1 MQESGI
7 VENLVTQ
14 FSSALDCF
22 RELVQ
27 NSIDAGSPQVDVWM
41 EFEQGE
47 GHQGVIAI
55 HVDDFGEGMDEQI
68 IDGQLTK
75 LFASAKEDDL
85 TKIGKFGIGFVSVF
99 ALKPKGVLVHTGRG
113 GEYWEV
119 FFHEDRSFSK
129 TSLDMPVEG
138 TQITLFL
145 EGDYPR
151 HRELV
156 DGVRET
162 LKHWCSHSE
171 TEVTFED
178 RSPIDDVG
186 GGWGEV
192 ETINE
197 AFEVPGECFSI
208 VEHQGTEI
216 AVSYNRDPFYGFY
229 NRGLTLAFSK
239 QGEDVLFERAPRYAH
254 IAFKIKSRYLEHTL
268 SRETIM
274 RDENYEKAM
283 KLMDQAVGGPLLEK
297 LVGEIEALV
306 ELQSWGHS
314 EVNAYLRLI
323 SFLAR
328 EPSDS
333 LAGLGD
339 RRICR
344 LVDGRATTLARMV
357 ELWERDGR
365 LLVAEEQTE
374 FTDKLA
380 ADHIPVIYGARPD
393 DRALGH
399 IGKLFIRY
407 GQLVLSQD
415 WKEQARDVLRWSGIP
430 DLFRIPILKL
440 QARLLEGMA
449 HPEDVYLPVQVD
461 ETVPA
466 EFAALVESAAGLLR
480 KADTGYRKL
489 ATCSLIATT
498 SKAPPLF
505 VVAPKLS
512 RTMARPPKATQ
523 KKSRLEAAVN
533 REHPQFERFAKLHA
547 QSPGLASYCLAKALL
562 LDQDRDLG
570 RDVALMEG
578 VLG

>member
-1 MQESGI
+1 MNESGI

-55 HVDDFGEGMDEQI
+55 HVDDFGEGMDEHI

-75 LFASAKEDDL
+75 LFASTKENDL

-99 ALKPKGVLVHTGRG
+99 ALQSKGVLVHTGRG

-129 TSLDMPVEG
+129 TRLDLPVEG

-145 EGDYPR
+145 EGDYHR

-171 TEVTFED
+171 TEVSFED
-178 RSPIDDVG
+178 RSPIDED
-186 GGWGEV
+186 GWGDVEV
-192 ETINE
+192 INE
-197 AFEVPGECFSI
+197 SFEVPGECFTT

-216 AVSYNRDPFYGFY
+216 AVAYNKEPFYGFY
-229 NRGLTLAFSK
+229 NRGLTLAFSRS
-239 QGEDVLFERAPRYAH
+239 GEDVLFERARRYSH

-283 KLMDQAVGGPLLEK
+283 KLMDQAVSGQLLET
-297 LVGEIEALV
+297 LVQSIEQLV
-306 ELQSWGHS
+306 QQKSWGHN
-314 EVNAYLRLI
+314 EVNVYLRWI
-323 SFLAR
+323 SFLTH
-328 EPSDS
+328 EPSES
-333 LAGLGD
+333 LANLGD
-339 RRICR
+339 RFLCR
-344 LVDGRATTLARMV
+344 LVDGRPTTLARML

-365 LLVAEEQTE
+365 LLVAEGQSEL
-374 FTDKLA
+374 TDSLGE
-380 ADHIPVIYGARPD
+380 DRIPVFYGAKPSD
-393 DRALGH
+393 SGLGH
-399 IGKLFIRY
+399 VGELFVRY
-407 GQLVLSQD
+407 GQLVLARD
-415 WKEQARDVLRWSGIP
+415 WKEQARDVLRWTGITEM
-430 DLFRIPILKL
+430 LGMPIIKL
-440 QARLLEGMA
+440 QARLTAGVVQ
-449 HPEDVYLPVQVD
+449 PEEVYLPVEIDEQVP
-461 ETVPA
+461 EECTA
-466 EFAALVESAAGLLR
+466 LISGAAALLK

-489 ATCSLIATT
+489 WTCRMVAIT
-498 SKAPPLF
+498 SDEEPLF

-512 RTMARPPKATQ
+512 RVMAIPPKERSR
-523 KKSRLEAAVN
+523 KSRLEVAVN
-533 REHPQFERFAKLHA
+533 REHPQFSRFMELNARSPKLA
-547 QSPGLASYCLAKALL
+547 NYCLAKALL
-562 LDQDRDLG
+562 LDQDRHIE
-570 RDVALMEG
+570 RDVVLMEG
-578 VLG
+578 ALG